1 MAAAVRRPPLEVGGS
16 YALRPRFAME
26 PPLSW
31 AGVTRAR
38 HTAAVPPSLRPP
50 GGLSLAAMTQE
61 LEAVLCRIA
70 EALERLAPPPVAA
83 PAFEAARLFRHDPA
97 SGVFHAAPDY
107 PLPLAALAGVDR
119 QKDRFV
125 ENLQRFANGLPFNH
139 ALLWGVRGTGKSSLA
154 KAAFMHVAQGGAA
167 LKLVEVDR
175 DQVTELPALF
185 DALRL
190 RPERFLVL
198 CDDLSFEEG
207 AAAAKALKSALE
219 GGVSGP
225 PANVLF
231 TATSNRRHLMPRS
244 HGEKWGHAED
254 RGLIATA
261 EDAEEEVSVSDRFGL
276 WIGFPPMDQAT
287 YLEAVRGYAK
297 RYRLKATDL
306 DRRALQWAQLRGAR
320 SGRVAWQFIRDLAGE
335 LGKTLPF

>member
-1 MAAAVRRPPLEVGGS
+1 MTHDLEPV
-16 YALRPRFAME
+16 
-26 PPLSW
+26 LS
-31 AGVTRAR
+31 
-38 HTAAVPPSLRPP
+38 
-50 GGLSLAAMTQE
+50 
-61 LEAVLCRIA
+61 RIA
-70 EALERLAPPPVAA
+70 DALERLAPARALEPR
-83 PAFEAARLFRHDPA
+83 FDAARLFRHDPA
-97 SGVFHAAPDY
+97 TGGFHPAPDY
-107 PLPLAALAGVDR
+107 PLPIEALVGVER
-119 QKDRFV
+119 QKERFV
-125 ENLQRFANGLPFNH
+125 ENLQRFAKALPSNH

-154 KAAFMHVAQGGAA
+154 KAAFMHIAA
-167 LKLVEVDR
+167 SAPDLKLVEVDR
-175 DQVTELPALF
+175 DQVTALPGLF
-185 DALRL
+185 DILRA

-231 TATSNRRHLMPRS
+231 AATSNRRHLMPR
-244 HGEKWGHAED
+244 GHQED

-276 WIGFPPMDQAT
+276 WIGFPPMDQPT
-287 YLEAVRGYAK
+287 YLAAVQGYAK
-297 RYRLKATDL
+297 RYGLKTPDL

-335 LGKTLPF
+335 LGKNLPL